1 MDATVIERLDQ
12 LERRLD
18 EIARDTA
25 DTAERIRERFP
36 NNQEVAEAVE
46 TFLGEALSDAT

>member
-1 MDATVIERLDQ
+1 MNATDSERLER
-12 LERRLD
+12 LEREVAAIR
-18 EIARDTA
+18 R

-46 TFLGEALSDAT
+46 DFLGEALSDAA